1 MINVFNRV
9 QQCAFWVG
17 GPNVNF
23 SVFSKKEANEGG
35 KVMKKEEEK
44 KTTEKCVGREK
55 GESN

>member
-23 SVFSKKEANEGG
+23 SVFSTKRG
-35 KVMKKEEEK
+35 KR
-44 KTTEKCVGREK
+44 GRESDEEGRGK
-55 GESN
+55 ENNREVCWKRERRE